1 MAVASNTLLA
11 VWCADT
17 LGEDTLL
24 SSSLPAFSVVLLLS
38 LGILAWSAD
47 YFVETAAIGAKQL
60 GVSTLT
66 IGILIIGLGT
76 SLPEIIVSAL
86 AAYQGNP
93 GIALGNALGSNIAN
107 IGLIL
112 GLTAMIAPVAL
123 PERMLTREYR
133 ILLLVTIGVA
143 ALAIN
148 GQFTRL
154 DGVLMLVG
162 LIAVLAW
169 LFFEARRGTSEIVH
183 AAQLDRPHHS
193 QTAVLRL
200 MIGLFVGLGLLL
212 ISSQGLV
219 WSASGIARLLG
230 VSDLIIGL
238 SVVAIGTSL
247 PELAAGIA
255 SIRRGHDS
263 LIMGN
268 IIGSCIFNLL
278 AVIGI
283 AALVQPF
290 AFAGVSLLRDYGI
303 MVLFLL
309 VIIGFGRAIGRG
321 AALFLLTSYSGYQAL
336 LLFMGE

>member
-1 MAVASNTLLA
+1 MPFSQYGAQVL
-11 VWCADT
+11 W
-17 LGEDTLL
+17 ERIPLL
-24 SSSLPAFSVVLLLS
+24 SSQLPVFTVVLLLS

-47 YFVETAAIGAKQL
+47 RFVETAAIGAKQL
-60 GVSTLT
+60 GISALT
-66 IGILIIGLGT
+66 VGILIIGLGT

-112 GLTAMIAPVAL
+112 GVIALIAPIAL
-123 PERMLTREYR
+123 PKRMLTREYR
-133 ILLLVTIGVA
+133 ILLIVTVGVA
-143 ALAIN
+143 ALAIDSR
-148 GQFTRL
+148 FTRL
-154 DGVLMLVG
+154 DGAIMLLG
-162 LIAVLAW
+162 LAAVLAW
-169 LFFEARRGTSEIVH
+169 LFFEAKRGGAESI
-183 AAQLDRPHHS
+183 
-193 QTAVLRL
+193 QTAQMDLINRSKASAPNFV
-200 MIGLFVGLGLLL
+200 IGLFIGLGLLL
-212 ISSQGLV
+212 ISSQALV
-219 WSASGIARLLG
+219 WSASGLASLLG

-238 SVVAIGTSL
+238 SIVAIGTSL

-255 SIRRGHDS
+255 SMRRGHDS

-290 AFAGVSLLRDYGI
+290 AFSGVSLLRDYGI

-321 AALFLLTSYSGYQAL
+321 AALFLLTSYIGYQAL